1 MSREE
6 ISAAEM
12 PAVEM
17 IAHIGLDV
25 LNLLSERFRQEMGRQ
40 FERIWEQCIS
50 ETQGF
55 DREIFHDIR
64 PDRDN
69 LDMNITIIKSR
80 YKQIDGPKDEK
91 MLLEGFLE
99 VTHRVSISAKSYLGE
114 APVNDAVQKAI
125 EMLSMI
131 EKYQRDAV
139 ITEAFVSRLRGA

>member
-6 ISAAEM
+6 ICTAEM

-25 LNLLSERFRQEMGRQ
+25 LNLLGERFGQEMGRQ

-55 DREIFHDIR
+55 DWEIFHEIR

-80 YKQIDGPKDEK
+80 YRQIGGAKDEK

-99 VTHRVSISAKSYLGE
+99 VIHRVSTSAKSYLGE
-114 APVNDAVQKAI
+114 GPVNDALQQAG

-131 EKYQRDAV
+131 GKYQRDPV